1 MKLWI
6 DRNKDGSLTL
16 FENEPYYNDIQG
28 FWYDVFEM
36 PIADDLKS
44 TLFPEVTVENSPMEV
59 ELKLI
64 NEIVGISESPT
75 KTFPRINEFEVGAS
89 YRR

>member
-6 DRNKDGSLTL
+6 ARNKDGSLTL
-16 FENEPYYNDIQG
+16 FENELYYNDIDG

-44 TLFPEVTVENSPMEV
+44 TLFPEITLENSPQVV
-59 ELKLI
+59 ELKLV
-64 NEIVGISESPT
+64 E
-75 KTFPRINEFEVGAS
+75 K
-89 YRR
+89 

>member
-6 DRNKDGSLTL
+6 DINKDGTL
-16 FENEPYYNDIQG
+16 ALHESEPYCPYDTWYNSNQ
-28 FWYDVFEM
+28 EM
-36 PIADDLKS
+36 YLDKS
-44 TLFPEVTVENSPMEV
+44 LFPEVTVENSPMEV
-59 ELKLI
+59 EIKLI
-64 NEIVGISESPT
+64 NDIVGIAESPL